1 MINGKTGEI
10 RRNGAIFRKR
20 SLTDT
25 LENLHKV
32 FLSENPSMK
41 ISRSQFCKHRPFWIV
56 SPKVQDRETCACK
69 LHENFTSKVK
79 KLQQLGLI
87 DSNKPA
93 DLVTLP
99 VCD

>member
-1 MINGKTGEI
+1 MSAKKKLQLTKKLKITLTKLEKKKTSVINGKTGEI

-41 ISRSQFCKHRPFWIV
+41 IFPL
-56 SPKVQDRETCACK
+56 ETCACK
-69 LHENFTSKVK
+69 LHENFTFKVK
-79 KLQQLGLI
+79 KLQQ
-87 DSNKPA
+87 D
-93 DLVTLP
+93 
-99 VCD
+99 